1 MPNLVLIIGPQAV
14 GKMTVGQELSKMI
27 NYKLFHNHMTI
38 ELVKDI
44 FDYDQEIFRKMNTI
58 IREEIFKEFAKSNE
72 KGMIF
77 TCCFDF
83 ESHFEEEKE
92 RADTCI
98 NLFKEAYVVELEA
111 SLEERLKRNETEN
124 RLKHKESKRN
134 LEWSNNDLI
143 RSMTKHRLNS
153 NPGEGEKVF
162 KNYIKINNE
171 NLSPE
176 EVAKIIKEKFKL

>member
-14 GKMTVGQELSKMI
+14 GKMTVGQELAKMI
-27 NYKLFHNHMTI
+27 DYKLLYNHMTI
-38 ELVKDI
+38 ELLTKI
-44 FDYDQEIFRKMNTI
+44 FDYDQKIFRNMNTI
-58 IREEIFKEFAKSNE
+58 IREEIFKEFSKSNE

-83 ESHFEEEKE
+83 GSDFKEEKE
-92 RADTCI
+92 IMDTWM
-98 NLFKEAYVVELEA
+98 NLFKESYVVELEA
-111 SLEERLKRNETEN
+111 SLEERLKRNGTEN

-134 LEWSNNDLI
+134 IEWSNNDLI
-143 RSMTKHRLNS
+143 KSMTKHRFNS
-153 NPGEGEKVF
+153 NPGEGEKIF

-176 EVAKIIKEKFKL
+176 DAVKIIEEKFNL